1 MNHTMQRPH
10 QYTNL
15 IRYIK
20 EKTELSEQ
28 TLATF
33 IANGQDVNAAD
44 AFGRTALFYAI
55 KTGKIESCKT
65 LHKKGALIT
74 TRSRTGETLL
84 HCAVNYGQPETAA
97 WVLSIEPL
105 LIDEKDENL
114 QTPLLTLVGI
124 GYKAPKKTKRRLFH
138 LLLKNGAQLNEV
150 NNNGDNIIHLAVA
163 YDENTIKTI
172 VAFVLHDLPTSDKQW
187 KRINTLLLVL
197 NHVKRINSQ
206 FSFLYTNFQTLLLP
220 HIVHNNRDD
229 NAPRLHSLLINQNA
243 LEITPLDFYHRM
255 ADPQRPEE
263 IKIHQEIVQLLDPKT
278 YS

>member
-1 MNHTMQRPH
+1 MNHTMHRPH

-15 IRYIK
+15 IRYIQ
-20 EKTELSEQ
+20 EKTKLNEQ

-33 IANGQDVNAAD
+33 IANGQDVNATD

-55 KTGKIESCKT
+55 KTGKIESCKA
-65 LHKKGALIT
+65 LYKKGAVVT
-74 TRSRTGETLL
+74 TCSRTGETLL
-84 HCAVNYGQPETAA
+84 HCAVKYGQPEAA
-97 WVLSIEPL
+97 TWVLSIEPL
-105 LIDEKDENL
+105 LVNEKDENL

-124 GYKAPKKTKRRLFH
+124 GHKTPKETKGKLFQV
-138 LLLKNGAQLNEV
+138 LLANGAQLNEV

-163 YDENTIKTI
+163 YDENTIKTM

-197 NHVKRINSQ
+197 NRAKRINSQ
-206 FSFLYTNFQTLLLP
+206 FGFLYTNFQTLLLP

-243 LEITPLDFYHRM
+243 LGITPLDFYHRM
-255 ADPQRPEE
+255 ANPQRPEE

-278 YS
+278 YT